1 MLALRKQGR
10 MGLLA
15 TAVRALIG
23 RFWSED
29 MIRLDAVEEPFS
41 DHPIVC
47 SDPIAAIRDWLHL
60 PVCSHSFTAQS
71 WRRQRLRHRASPCV
85 TSGMDQKQTPILE
98 ALATMERRPV
108 RGFGAPGHNLGRGA
122 ARDVRRLLGSRV
134 FEADVIT
141 PKGLDDRT
149 ESSHVV
155 QRAHEIAAEAWNAD
169 FCRFVTGGSTLSL
182 HMALAAVARAGDT
195 VLFAA
200 NVHKAERAH
209 ALAAGLDAHI
219 VPVIVDDEWDV
230 EHGVDPVALA
240 AALDANPNAKAFVVV
255 SPTYY
260 GVTSDIAALADLCH
274 ARAVPLICD
283 SAWGGAFAFC
293 EALPHDALTKGADVA
308 VYSMHKTMGAL
319 TQGSALLAR
328 GELVDRQRLWMAY
341 ELYETTSPSVPILAS
356 LDAARRD
363 HAVDGDATWTATIAR
378 AEDLRRRIEA
388 IDGVRV
394 LGEPDIPPGAELD
407 PTKVL
412 IDVSAL
418 GVSGYAI
425 DDWLNKHHRICV
437 GLSDARHLLA
447 IVSVGTTSGDV
458 RALAKSLADCVAQL
472 RSGDLD
478 LPSAEK
484 APRISTLSTEM
495 AADPAEA
502 FFGPVEQIAL
512 EDATGRVAAEI
523 IAPAPPGVPRL
534 VPGQRITAEHVK
546 WLTASRDLG
555 MFLLDPVDPSERTIR
570 CAATGAS
577 SAG

>member
-1 MLALRKQGR
+1 
-10 MGLLA
+10 
-15 TAVRALIG
+15 
-23 RFWSED
+23 
-29 MIRLDAVEEPFS
+29 
-41 DHPIVC
+41 
-47 SDPIAAIRDWLHL
+47 
-60 PVCSHSFTAQS
+60 
-71 WRRQRLRHRASPCV
+71 
-85 TSGMDQKQTPILE
+85 MDQKQTPILE
-98 ALATMERRPV
+98 ALAKTERRPV

-122 ARDVRRLLGSRV
+122 ARDVRKLLGSRV
-134 FEADVIT
+134 FDADIIT

-149 ESSHVV
+149 EEGHVL

-209 ALAAGLDAHI
+209 ALAAGLDARI
-219 VPVIVDDEWDV
+219 VPVIVDDSWDM
-230 EHGVDPVALA
+230 EHGVDPAALA
-240 AALDANPNAKAFVVV
+240 AALDANPGAKAFVVV

-274 ARAVPLICD
+274 ARGVLLICD
-283 SAWGGAFAFC
+283 AAWGGAFAFC

-328 GELVDRQRLWMAY
+328 GDLIDRQRLWMAY

-363 HAVDGDATWTATIAR
+363 HAVDGEAIWRKTVATATNLRAR
-378 AEDLRRRIEA
+378 LAA
-388 IDGVRV
+388 IDGIRV
-394 LGEPDIPPGAELD
+394 LDEPDIPAGSQLD

-412 IDVSAL
+412 INVSGL

-425 DDWLNKHHRICV
+425 DDWLNENHRLCV

-447 IVSVGTTSGDV
+447 VVSVGTTASDV
-458 RALAKSLADCVAQL
+458 RALVKGLSDCVAQL
-472 RSGDLD
+472 RTGELA
-478 LPSAEK
+478 LTK
-484 APRISTLSTEM
+484 ATDVPGIGTLTTDM
-495 AADPAEA
+495 ATAPADA
-502 FFGPVEQIAL
+502 FFGPAERVAS
-512 EDATGRVAAEI
+512 EDAAGRIAAEI

-534 VPGQRITAEHVK
+534 VPGQRIGVEHVA
-546 WLTASRDLG
+546 WLTANRHLG
-555 MFLLDPVDPSERTIR
+555 MFLLDPTDPSERTIR
-570 CAATGAS
+570 CVAADA
-577 SAG
+577 AAAK

>member
-1 MLALRKQGR
+1 
-10 MGLLA
+10 
-15 TAVRALIG
+15 
-23 RFWSED
+23 
-29 MIRLDAVEEPFS
+29 
-41 DHPIVC
+41 
-47 SDPIAAIRDWLHL
+47 
-60 PVCSHSFTAQS
+60 
-71 WRRQRLRHRASPCV
+71 
-85 TSGMDQKQTPILE
+85 MDQKQTPILE

-149 ESSHVV
+149 EGAHVV

-209 ALAAGLDAHI
+209 ALAAGLDARI
-219 VPVIVDDEWDV
+219 VPVIVDEAWDI
-230 EHGVDPVALA
+230 EHGVSQNALA
-240 AALDANPNAKAFVVV
+240 AALDANPAAKAFVVV

-260 GVTSDIAALADLCH
+260 GVTSDIAALVDLCH
-274 ARAVPLICD
+274 HRGVPLICD
-283 SAWGGAFAFC
+283 AAWGGAFAFC

-328 GELVDRQRLWMAY
+328 GELVDQQQLWMAY

-363 HAVDGDATWTATIAR
+363 HAVDGEATWSATIAR
-378 AEDLRRRIEA
+378 AKTLRERIAA
-388 IDGVRV
+388 IDGLRV

-425 DDWLNKHHRICV
+425 DDWLNEHHRICV
-437 GLSDARHLLA
+437 GLSDGRHLLA
-447 IVSVGTTSGDV
+447 IVSVGTTSSDV
-458 RALAKSLADCVAQL
+458 RALAKGLADCVARL

-478 LPSAEK
+478 LPSAAD
-484 APRISTLSTEM
+484 APCIATLSTQM
-495 AADPAEA
+495 AMDPAEA
-502 FFGPVEQIAL
+502 FFGPVEQVAL
-512 EDATGRVAAEI
+512 TEAAGRIAAET

-534 VPGQRITAEHVK
+534 VPGQRITAEHIA
-546 WLTASRDLG
+546 WLVANRHLG
-555 MFLLDPVDPSERTIR
+555 MFLLDPIDPSEKTIR
-570 CAATGAS
+570 CTVADAL
-577 SAG
+577 SAD

>member
-1 MLALRKQGR
+1 
-10 MGLLA
+10 
-15 TAVRALIG
+15 
-23 RFWSED
+23 
-29 MIRLDAVEEPFS
+29 
-41 DHPIVC
+41 
-47 SDPIAAIRDWLHL
+47 
-60 PVCSHSFTAQS
+60 
-71 WRRQRLRHRASPCV
+71 
-85 TSGMDQKQTPILE
+85 MDQKQTPILE
-98 ALATMERRPV
+98 ALAAMERRPV

-122 ARDVRRLLGSRV
+122 ARDARRLLGSRV
-134 FEADVIT
+134 FEADIIT

-149 ESSHVV
+149 EGAHVV

-209 ALAAGLDAHI
+209 ALAAGLDARI
-219 VPVIVDDEWDV
+219 VPVIVDDGWDI
-230 EHGVDPVALA
+230 EHGVDPSTLA
-240 AALDANPNAKAFVVV
+240 AALDANPGVKAFVVV

-274 ARAVPLICD
+274 ARGVPLICD
-283 SAWGGAFAFC
+283 AAWGGAFAFC
-293 EALPHDALTKGADVA
+293 EALPHDALTKGADIA

-363 HAVDGDATWTATIAR
+363 HAVDGEATWRATIAL
-378 AEDLRRRIEA
+378 AADLRKRLAA
-388 IDGVRV
+388 IDC
-394 LGEPDIPPGAELD
+394 LCILDEPDILPGSQLD

-418 GVSGYAI
+418 GASGYAI
-425 DDWLNKHHRICV
+425 DDWLDEHHRLCV

-447 IVSVGTTSGDV
+447 VVSVGTTAGDV
-458 RALAKSLADCVAQL
+458 RALAKGLADCVARL
-472 RSGDLD
+472 RSGDLT
-478 LPSAEK
+478 LPVATR
-484 APRISTLSTEM
+484 APRIAALATEM
-495 AADPAEA
+495 AADPADA
-502 FFGPVEQIAL
+502 LFGPVERVAL
-512 EDATGRVAAEI
+512 EEAAGRVAAEI

-534 VPGQRITAEHVK
+534 VPGQRIGVEHVA
-546 WLTASRDLG
+546 WLTANRDLG
-555 MFLLDPVDPSERTIR
+555 MFLLDPTDPSERTIR
-570 CAATGAS
+570 CIAEGATPAGRSGVGSPAEPQHLERTAAGHRSGMPGT
-577 SAG
+577 

>member
-1 MLALRKQGR
+1 MEQ
-10 MGLLA
+10 
-15 TAVRALIG
+15 
-23 RFWSED
+23 D
-29 MIRLDAVEEPFS
+29 
-41 DHPIVC
+41 
-47 SDPIAAIRDWLHL
+47 
-60 PVCSHSFTAQS
+60 
-71 WRRQRLRHRASPCV
+71 
-85 TSGMDQKQTPILE
+85 QTPILE

-122 ARDVRRLLGSRV
+122 ARDVRKLLGTRV
-134 FEADVIT
+134 FKADVIT

-149 ESSHVV
+149 EGAHVV
-155 QRAHEIAAEAWNAD
+155 QRAHEIAAKAWNAD

-209 ALAAGLDAHI
+209 TLGAGLDARI

-230 EHGVDPVALA
+230 EHGVDPAALA
-240 AALDANPNAKAFVVV
+240 AALDANPDAKAFVLV

-274 ARAVPLICD
+274 ARGIPLICD
-283 SAWGGAFAFC
+283 AAWGGAFAFSA
-293 EALPHDALTKGADVA
+293 ALPHDALAKGADVA
-308 VYSMHKTMGAL
+308 VYSLHKTMGAL

-341 ELYETTSPSVPILAS
+341 ELYETTSPSVPIIAS

-363 HAVDGDATWTATIAR
+363 HAINGDTIWRATIKR
-378 AEDLRRRIEA
+378 AEDLRRRVA
-388 IDGVRV
+388 VIDGVRV
-394 LGEPDIPPGAELD
+394 LGPSDIPTGAQLD

-425 DDWLNKHHRICV
+425 DDWLNEHHRICV

-447 IVSVGTTSGDV
+447 VVSVGTTSSDI
-458 RALAKSLADCVAQL
+458 RALAKGLADCVNRL
-472 RSGDLD
+472 RAGTLE
-478 LPSAEK
+478 LASAVDV
-484 APRISTLSTEM
+484 PRIATLSSEM
-495 AADPAEA
+495 AQDPAGA
-502 FFGPVEQIAL
+502 FFGPVEQVAL
-512 EDATGRVAAEI
+512 RDAEGRVAAET

-534 VPGQRITAEHVK
+534 VPGQRITAEHIA
-546 WLTASRDLG
+546 WLAANRAVG
-555 MFLLDPVDPSERTIR
+555 MFLLDPIDPTERTIR
-570 CAATGAS
+570 CTVAAE
-577 SAG
+577 